1 MRRVN
6 NNTCIY
12 GLYTVFSSSIVETK
26 LRVGGLHAM
35 EKTWNKIT
43 LQWDPPVMASE
54 IRQYRVNIIYIYN
67 LLLSLEKLL

>member
-1 MRRVN
+1 MAFKLFFL
-6 NNTCIY
+6 T
-12 GLYTVFSSSIVETK
+12 SSIVETK

-54 IRQYRVNIIYIYN
+54 IRQYRVNIIYIYTIYCYH
-67 LLLSLEKLL
+67 

>member
-1 MRRVN
+1 MLFF
-6 NNTCIY
+6 
-12 GLYTVFSSSIVETK
+12 LYPSMVETK

-54 IRQYRVNIIYIYN
+54 IRQYRVSIICTCIYN
-67 LLLSLEKLL
+67 LLLSLGK